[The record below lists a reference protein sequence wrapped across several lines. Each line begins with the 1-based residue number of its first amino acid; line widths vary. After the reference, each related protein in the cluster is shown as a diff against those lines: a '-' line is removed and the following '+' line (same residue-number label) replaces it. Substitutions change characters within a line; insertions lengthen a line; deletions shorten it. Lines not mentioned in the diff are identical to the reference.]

1 MTATSTHH
9 TLANKLFR
17 QRARAEAA
25 RYGSDPWVFVRELL
39 QNARDAGAR
48 HLEITVSRDG
58 DTERAAFRDD
68 GCGMTFD
75 EARRYL
81 FALYAS
87 NKDDRTAQAG
97 KFGIG
102 FWSVLRFAPS
112 NLTVR
117 SRSAS
122 AKTGWQV
129 TLDGRLERETVAAA
143 ELPAP
148 GTEVVLERPA
158 GSAGRGDL
166 EAAVSAA
173 VDRYGRFLTR
183 RDDPAKPLSITV
195 DGRPA
200 NAEFTLPAPCAAF
213 RGPGFRGVVGLGPM
227 PSVELFAHGLF
238 VRSAASLQDLQESE
252 ERPRTSTEDALAE
265 LPSLAPRV
273 LLDSAEVDLLLA
285 RSDARQDRHL
295 RRMLGVAER
304 ELQRLVTR
312 QLQALRPQPR
322 YRLWWGGLRDRLA
335 GWWGEPRPGALLRA
349 AALGAVLALPVL
361 WWIRSGALERPG
373 PGGSPATPAA
383 SAATGGTAGRPSA
396 AAIGGERRL
405 HPYSDLARSYRGPQ
419 PNLPGDGSALALAY
433 EPRDRG
439 PLFTALIL
447 DDLRSTRWSAR
458 PVAADAPPYRRVRCG
473 SDCLEVRLLIDAGAG
488 TMRLPMPTGHRLDVS
503 PVRLDGETVPVFE
516 TAHGEPVLRLA
527 GRSRGLLEY
536 RAGES
541 TPGAATGG
549 PASSAPR
556 RTAATPG
563 ELAAAAERIRRL
575 PLAERVRRAVRYVA
589 GRIAYDRSPAAADA
603 YLRQSGDFAAVAL
616 AAGAG
621 DCDVQNGL
629 LVELLRRAGVEARLA
644 LGYVGVG
651 GTVAPGLH
659 AWAEYRDDRGAW
671 LTADASAGAEPGIRT
686 AGIAVP
692 AGGWPAGVRPPG
704 GRDGRDERDG
714 LGAGSRSSMPS
725 IGRQETFRQHRGSPD
740 PGIAPPPRPFPSS
753 RLTAA
758 ILLALAA
765 ASGTLVW
772 RRRAAGRSAAV
783 VDLDPAGDLA
793 ALLGGALRH
802 PGAFAALPAMSH
814 GRFVPLLGGSRA
826 ISLDRARRLAAR
838 RRLFRSAAGS
848 PLAREAEARRIPV
861 VDGATAEGRVLSLAL
876 GAIDL
881 DHWSTLLERATD
893 TEATRRINRLLASL
907 GEPWR
912 VRAACGL
919 GQPSVQL
926 ALEDLGLGRRLVL
939 VDLEHCAY
947 APVRD
952 RLPEQPETAV
962 FTALDLLLHRR
973 STADHD
979 RDRDRVLAAAA
990 RRALEEVHG

>member
-1 MTATSTHH
+1 MTAPATNPTP
-9 TLANKLFR
+9 ANKLFR

-87 NKDDRTAQAG
+87 NKDDRAAQAG

-143 ELPAP
+143 DLSAP

-183 RDDPAKPLSITV
+183 RDEPAKPLSITV

-213 RGPGFRGVVGLGPM
+213 RGRGFRGVVGLGPQ
-227 PSVELFAHGLF
+227 PQVELFAHGLF
-238 VRSAASLQDLQESE
+238 VRSAASLQDLQESQ

-273 LLDSAEVDLLLA
+273 LLDSAEIDLLLA

-295 RRMLGVAER
+295 RRMLGVAEN

-312 QLQALRPQPR
+312 QLQTLRPQPR
-322 YRLWWGGLRDRLA
+322 YRLWWGALRDRLA
-335 GWWGEPRPGALLRA
+335 GWWGEPRLGALLRA

-373 PGGSPATPAA
+373 PGRSPAKPAA
-383 SAATGGTAGRPSA
+383 SAATSGTAGRPSA
-396 AAIGGERRL
+396 AAMGGEWQL
-405 HPYSDLARSYRGPQ
+405 HPYSDLAHSYRGPQ

-458 PVAADAPPYRRVRCG
+458 PIAADAPPYHRVRCG
-473 SDCLEVRLLIDAGAG
+473 SDCLEVRLLIDAGGG

-541 TPGAATGG
+541 TPGPAAGG
-549 PASSAPR
+549 PIPAAPR
-556 RTAATPG
+556 QAAGTPD

-589 GRIAYDRSPAAADA
+589 GRIAYDRSPAAAEA
-603 YLRQSGDFAAVAL
+603 YLRPSGDFAAVAL

-671 LTADASAGAEPGIRT
+671 LTADASAGAGAEPGVRT

-692 AGGWPAGVRPPG
+692 
-704 GRDGRDERDG
+704 
-714 LGAGSRSSMPS
+714 
-725 IGRQETFRQHRGSPD
+725 GRQEPARQHRGSPD

-753 RLTAA
+753 RLAAA

-765 ASGTLVW
+765 ASGALVW
-772 RRRAAGRSAAV
+772 RRRAAERSAAV

-848 PLAREAEARRIPV
+848 PLAREAAGRGIPV
-861 VDGATAEGRVLSLAL
+861 VDAATAEGRVLSLAL

-881 DHWSTLLERATD
+881 DHWSALLQRATD

-912 VRAACGL
+912 VRAASGL
-919 GQPSVQL
+919 GQPSVEL

-939 VDLEHCAY
+939 VDLEHGAY

-979 RDRDRVLAAAA
+979 RDRVLAAAA